1 MTVHFEEAAGNEL
14 LPGYAQTIHIRR
26 DDVVLPSGEAGVT
39 EYASHGTGLGVVI
52 IPMTVGGHRLLT
64 RRFRHPIESLVWEF
78 PRAIVSK
85 VSVSEAE
92 RCLLEATGLQATCRM
107 IGSIAPDS
115 SALNTRYGVYEA
127 FVDADALDG
136 ELPEISSGPSH
147 ESEWFSEE
155 RFAIHVRDS
164 EVNDA
169 ITLAAIAMQSI
180 ETLTSTF

>member
-1 MTVHFEEAAGNEL
+1 MTVHFDEAAGNEL
-14 LPGYAQTIHIRR
+14 LPGDSQTIHIRR
-26 DDVVLPSGEAGVT
+26 NDVILPSGETGVT

-64 RRFRHPIESLVWEF
+64 RKFRHPIDSLVWEF

-92 RCLLEATGLQATCRM
+92 RCLLESTGLQATCRM
-107 IGSIAPDS
+107 IGSIASDS
-115 SALNTRYGVYEA
+115 GALNTRYGVYEA

-136 ELPEISSGPSH
+136 HLPEITSGPNY
-147 ESEWFSEE
+147 ETEWFPED
-155 RFAIHVRDS
+155 RFAILVRDS
-164 EVNDA
+164 EVNDG